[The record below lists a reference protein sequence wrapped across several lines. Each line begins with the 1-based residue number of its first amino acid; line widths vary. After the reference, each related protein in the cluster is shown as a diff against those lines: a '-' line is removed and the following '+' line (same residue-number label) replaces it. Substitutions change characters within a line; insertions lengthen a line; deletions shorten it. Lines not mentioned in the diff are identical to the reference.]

1 MKLKC
6 IMHVLHNS
14 SCFFQL
20 RFLLFWMMST
30 KNLAIRPKNK
40 FFIAMFC
47 AYDCLIPQCR
57 AGFEKFYNIL
67 LNFLNNEFTLK

>member
-1 MKLKC
+1 
-6 IMHVLHNS
+6 
-14 SCFFQL
+14 
-20 RFLLFWMMST
+20 MMST

-57 AGFEKFYNIL
+57 AGFEKFYNVL